1 MKVLRGIF
9 EESKFSEK
17 MKKYY
22 EKEGAEVLHTMCGK
36 LPVVMIYGK
45 IKERIGELE
54 RQKCG
59 ISFSEIANKSW
70 WENGM

>member
-17 MKKYY
+17 MKRYY

-45 IKERIGELE
+45 YEINAGNRGIKEG
-54 RQKCG
+54 C
-59 ISFSEIANKSW
+59 
-70 WENGM
+70 